1 MSALGLSHP
10 HVAASVGR
18 RRLQIG
24 VAASLSFTALAAL
37 IFDSFF
43 GSLSA
48 LLFLVSGCLLL
59 ATRPAASLQAILR
72 FWYLLILPG
81 FCLLSILWSQFPGLS
96 FRYGLQFTITVVI
109 AIAIATRISPTTF
122 IRFLFSIY
130 GIGIVGSI
138 LFGRIRDDIG
148 AWIGIFGSKNAFAA
162 VICAFT
168 LASIAMLF
176 DRTAPRLMR
185 FAALAGIAAAGPL
198 LISAQ
203 STGAI
208 LFILPAAGL
217 ALAILLSRRLTH
229 WQKLF
234 LGGLVACLGLAG
246 VILVLQYSD
255 YLLQN
260 LLDASGKDVT
270 LTGRTELWHFAAQF
284 IREHPWLGLG
294 YRAFWV
300 QGYPPAELLWAVFGI
315 NARAG
320 FNFHNTYV
328 NNAVE
333 IGMIGV
339 GLQILLLYGAL
350 ARAYLWAFKAPA
362 PETAFFASFLTYVV
376 CSSFIE
382 VAVFFQFSI
391 TSIIVICAF
400 IYTVRAGAPVRKPE
414 SIPGG
419 TMLGVSSR
427 SR

>member
-48 LLFLVSGCLLL
+48 LLFLVAGCLLL
-59 ATRPAASLQAILR
+59 ATRSAASLQAVLR

-185 FAALAGIAAAGPL
+185 FAALAGIAAAACGKTERQTEGERRDTAFRHQGTTYRAD
-198 LISAQ
+198 SAPAMQ
-203 STGAI
+203 SH
-208 LFILPAAGL
+208 L
-217 ALAILLSRRLTH
+217 
-229 WQKLF
+229 
-234 LGGLVACLGLAG
+234 
-246 VILVLQYSD
+246 
-255 YLLQN
+255 YLLRYGIE
-260 LLDASGKDVT
+260 DASEQ
-270 LTGRTELWHFAAQF
+270 RSHAARIMFA
-284 IREHPWLGLG
+284 L
-294 YRAFWV
+294 RA
-300 QGYPPAELLWAVFGI
+300 PRCRLA
-315 NARAG
+315 AR
-320 FNFHNTYV
+320 
-328 NNAVE
+328 
-333 IGMIGV
+333 
-339 GLQILLLYGAL
+339 
-350 ARAYLWAFKAPA
+350 
-362 PETAFFASFLTYVV
+362 
-376 CSSFIE
+376 
-382 VAVFFQFSI
+382 
-391 TSIIVICAF
+391 
-400 IYTVRAGAPVRKPE
+400 
-414 SIPGG
+414 
-419 TMLGVSSR
+419 
-427 SR
+427 